1 MATEHNLEEITE
13 LSQHLGRLIDGEVKF
28 DQVTRMIYST
38 DASIYQIEPLG
49 VVIPRSVEDVIATI
63 ETAINFNVPVLPR
76 GGGTS
81 LAGQTIGRSIVIDFS
96 KYLNNVIEIN
106 QEEKWARV
114 QPGIILDELNHQI
127 RDLNLLF
134 SPDPSTSSRGN
145 VGGAIGNNSCGA
157 HSIVWGKTVDNVI
170 ELNGI
175 LSNADQVKF
184 TELSGSDF
192 DLKMD
197 GESFES
203 EIYRKLSSVIVN
215 NKEEI
220 TNRFPKIQRRVS
232 GYNLDELISPGNL
245 NMARFVTGSEGTL
258 LTITDAKVNL
268 VEIPKIKALGVIHF
282 DDMFKSMEA
291 TPLVLESK
299 PSAVEMIGE
308 MILKQAKSNIVY
320 SKMMDFI
327 DGEPQ
332 SLLVVEYTGDSFSE
346 IDSKLNSLENLIKS
360 KRLGYSVVRLLSNSD
375 QNKVWNVRKAGLGLM
390 MNSPGDA
397 KPIPFVED
405 TAVDPQ
411 LLPEFV
417 RKFDLIVKENG
428 TTAGYYGHASV
439 GCLHIRPVINLK
451 NQVGVDQMTSIADSV
466 SDLVLEFG
474 GSLSGEHGDGLVR
487 SSFNKK
493 MFGSKIYNAFN
504 DVKLAFDPKNIMNP
518 GKIVDSQSI
527 QENLKIGPNYKPEQI
542 KTNFNFHK
550 ENGFNSA
557 IEMCN
562 GQGACKKIIGGTMC
576 PSYMVTR
583 DEEHSTRGR
592 ANALR
597 GYISGKLTAENS
609 VDRIREVLDLCLECK
624 ACKSECPSN
633 VDMTKL
639 KYEFLHQYH
648 QNKRYSLRD
657 FIFGNFRKF
666 AQYGSAMAPISN
678 WVMRNDIFRKILF
691 SFIGIDHRRKI
702 PEFAQHSFTS
712 WYQNNRNIFGTH
724 KKNSTKVILF
734 PDTFTNYNHPEIGI
748 NTYKVLVSL
757 GYEVIVP
764 ELKCC
769 GKPLLSKG
777 MLPKAKSLAS
787 ENIKIL
793 SQIIDDD
800 SVIVGIEPSCLLTIF
815 DDYPDLLNQDLE
827 IKNVINKVM
836 LVGDLIVRDFAKGLP
851 DKLFKAVDSKVLF
864 HGHCHQKSLFGTS
877 KINQLL
883 NLLPSI
889 VVEEIQS
896 GCCGMAGTFGFE
908 SEHYEISIKMAK
920 KNLVDKINTQSG
932 DFLLVSDG
940 ISCRQQIDH
949 TLGIKSLHAM
959 DLFASLLID

>member
-170 ELNGI
+170 ELNGV
-175 LSNADQVKF
+175 LSNGDQVKF

-197 GESFES
+197 GKSFES
-203 EIYRKLSSVIVN
+203 EIYRKLSSVIAN

-504 DVKLAFDPKNIMNP
+504 DVKLAFDPNNIMNP

-527 QENLKIGPNYKPEQI
+527 QENLKIGPNYKPEHI

-562 GQGACKKIIGGTMC
+562 GQGACKKITGGTMC

-609 VDRIREVLDLCLECK
+609 MDRIREVLDLCLECK

-666 AQYGSAMAPISN
+666 AQYGSVMAPISN

-702 PEFAQHSFTS
+702 PAFAQHSFTN

-757 GYEVIVP
+757 GYEVVVP

-827 IKNVINKVM
+827 IKNIINKVM
-836 LVGDLIVRDFAKGLP
+836 LVGDLIVRDFSKGLP

-920 KNLVDKINTQSG
+920 KNLVDKIKSQSG

>member
-170 ELNGI
+170 ELNGV
-175 LSNADQVKF
+175 LSNGDQVKF

-203 EIYRKLSSVIVN
+203 EIYRKLSSVIAD

-702 PEFAQHSFTS
+702 PEFAQHSFTN
-712 WYQNNRNIFGTH
+712 WYQNNRNIFGPH

-757 GYEVIVP
+757 GYEVVVP

-793 SQIIDDD
+793 SQIIDHD

-827 IKNVINKVM
+827 IKNIINKVM
-836 LVGDLIVRDFAKGLP
+836 LVGDLIVRDFSKGLP

-920 KNLVDKINTQSG
+920 KNLVDKINNQSG

>member
-1 MATEHNLEEITE
+1 MIPEHDIEEVTE
-13 LSQHLGRLIDGEVKF
+13 LSQHLIPLIDGEVKF
-28 DQVTRMIYST
+28 DRVTRMIYST

-81 LAGQTIGRSIVIDFS
+81 LAGQTVGRAIVIDFS
-96 KYLNNVIEIN
+96 KYLNGVLEIN
-106 QEEKWARV
+106 KEEKWARV
-114 QPGIILDELNHQI
+114 QPGIVLDELNYRI
-127 RDLNLLF
+127 KNLNLLF
-134 SPDPSTSSRGN
+134 APDPSTSSRSN
-145 VGGAIGNNSCGA
+145 IGGAIGNNSCGA
-157 HSIVWGKTVDNVI
+157 HSVVWGKTADNVI
-170 ELNGI
+170 ELNGV
-175 LSNADQVKF
+175 LSNGDQVKF
-184 TELSGSDF
+184 RELSISEF
-192 DLKMD
+192 DLKCV

-203 EIYRKLSSVIVN
+203 EIYRKLFSIISN

-220 TNRFPKIQRRVS
+220 INKFPKIQRRVS

-258 LTITDAKVNL
+258 VAITDAKVNL
-268 VEIPKIKALGVIHF
+268 VEIPRIKALGVVHF
-282 DDMFKSMEA
+282 DNMFKSMEA
-291 TPLVLESK
+291 TPLILESQ
-299 PSAVEMIGE
+299 PSALEMIGE

-327 DGEPQ
+327 EGDPQ
-332 SLLVVEYTGDSFSE
+332 ALLAVEYTGDSFLE
-346 IDSKLNSLENLIKS
+346 VNSKLDSLENLIQS

-375 QNKVWNVRKAGLGLM
+375 QNKLWSVRKAGLGLM
-390 MNSPGDA
+390 MNAPGDA

-451 NQVGVDQMTSIADSV
+451 NQVGVDQMISIADSV

-487 SSFNKK
+487 SSFNEK
-493 MFGSKIYNAFN
+493 MFGSKIYQAFN
-504 DVKLAFDPKNIMNP
+504 DVKLAFDPNNIMNP
-518 GKIVDSQSI
+518 GKIVESQSI
-527 QENLKIGPNYKPEQI
+527 EENLKIGPNYKTEQI
-542 KTNFNFHK
+542 KTTFNFHK
-550 ENGFNSA
+550 ENGLNSA

-562 GQGACKKIIGGTMC
+562 GQGVCKKVIGGTMC

-597 GYISGKLTAENS
+597 GYISGNLTSEDS
-609 VDRIREVLDLCLECK
+609 MGRIREVLDLCLECK

-633 VDMTKL
+633 VDMARL
-639 KYEFLHQYH
+639 KYEFLYQYH
-648 QNKRYSLRD
+648 KNKRYSLRD
-657 FIFGNFRKF
+657 LVFGNFRKF
-666 AQYGSAMAPISN
+666 AQLGSAMAPISN
-678 WVMRNDIFRKILF
+678 WVMRNDVLRKILF
-691 SFIGIDHRRKI
+691 SFIGIDHRRQI
-702 PEFAQHSFTS
+702 PEFAQSTFTN
-712 WYQNNRNIFGTH
+712 WYKNNKTLFSSG

-734 PDTFTNYNHPEIGI
+734 PDTFTNYNHPEIGVD
-748 NTYKVLVSL
+748 TYKVLVAL

-769 GKPLLSKG
+769 GKPFLSKG
-777 MLPKAKSLAS
+777 MLSQAKSLAS

-793 SQIIDDD
+793 SQIIDDN

-815 DDYPDLLNQDLE
+815 DDYPDL
-827 IKNVINKVM
+827 
-836 LVGDLIVRDFAKGLP
+836 
-851 DKLFKAVDSKVLF
+851 
-864 HGHCHQKSLFGTS
+864 
-877 KINQLL
+877 
-883 NLLPSI
+883 
-889 VVEEIQS
+889 
-896 GCCGMAGTFGFE
+896 
-908 SEHYEISIKMAK
+908 
-920 KNLVDKINTQSG
+920 
-932 DFLLVSDG
+932 
-940 ISCRQQIDH
+940 
-949 TLGIKSLHAM
+949 
-959 DLFASLLID
+959 

>member
-1 MATEHNLEEITE
+1 MPTEHNLVEITE
-13 LSQHLGRLIDGEVKF
+13 LSQQLSRLIDGEVKF

-81 LAGQTIGRSIVIDFS
+81 LAGQAVGRAIVIDFS
-96 KYLNNVIEIN
+96 KYLNGVLEIN

-114 QPGIILDELNHQI
+114 QPGIILDELNYQI
-127 RDLNLLF
+127 RNLNLLF
-134 SPDPSTSSRGN
+134 SPDPSTSDRSN
-145 VGGAIGNNSCGA
+145 IGGAIGNNSCGA

-170 ELNGI
+170 ELNGV
-175 LSNADQVKF
+175 LSNGDQVKF
-184 TELSGSDF
+184 RELSNSEFG
-192 DLKMD
+192 LKGF

-203 EIYRKLSSVIVN
+203 EIYRKLSSVISN

-220 TNRFPKIQRRVS
+220 INKFPKIQRRVS
-232 GYNLDELISPGNL
+232 GYNLDELISSGNL

-258 LTITDAKVNL
+258 FTITDAKVNL
-268 VEIPKIKALGVIHF
+268 VEIPRIKALGVVHF
-282 DDMFKSMEA
+282 DNMFKSMEA
-291 TPLVLESK
+291 TPLILESQ

-327 DGEPQ
+327 EGDPEA
-332 SLLVVEYTGDSFSE
+332 LLAVEYTGDSLLE
-346 IDSKLNSLENLIKS
+346 VNSKLDSLENLIQS

-375 QNKVWNVRKAGLGLM
+375 QNKLWSVRKAGLGLM
-390 MNSPGDA
+390 MNAPGDA
-397 KPIPFVED
+397 KPIAFVED

-451 NQVGVDQMTSIADSV
+451 NQVGVDQMISIADSV

-487 SSFNKK
+487 SSFNEK
-493 MFGSKIYNAFN
+493 MFGSKIYQAFN
-504 DVKLAFDPKNIMNP
+504 DVKLAFDPNNIMNP

-527 QENLKIGPNYKPEQI
+527 QENLKIGPNYKTEQI
-542 KTNFNFHK
+542 KTTFNFHK
-550 ENGFNSA
+550 ENGLNSA

-597 GYISGKLTAENS
+597 GYISGNLASEDS
-609 VDRIREVLDLCLECK
+609 MERIREVLDLCVECK

-633 VDMTKL
+633 VDMTRL
-639 KYEFLHQYH
+639 KYEFLYQYH
-648 QNKRYSLRD
+648 QKKGYSLRD
-657 FIFGNFRKF
+657 LVFGNYRKF
-666 AQYGSAMAPISN
+666 AQVGSIMSPISN
-678 WVMRNDIFRKILF
+678 WAMRNDVLRKILF
-691 SFIGIDHRRKI
+691 SFIGIDHRRQI
-702 PEFAQHSFTS
+702 PEFAKTTFAN
-712 WYQNNRNIFGTH
+712 WYKINKHLFGSG
-724 KKNSTKVILF
+724 KKNLTKVILF
-734 PDTFTNYNHPEIGI
+734 SDTFTNYNHPEIGVD
-748 NTYKVLVSL
+748 TFKVLVAL

-769 GKPLLSKG
+769 GKPFLSKG

-793 SQIIDDD
+793 SEIVDDN

-827 IKNVINKVM
+827 IKNIIDKIM
-836 LVGDLIVRDFAKGLP
+836 LVGDLIVRDFPQGLP
-851 DKLFKAVDSKVLF
+851 SGLFKPVGRKVLF
-864 HGHCHQKSLFGTS
+864 HGHCHQKSLFGTI
-877 KINQLL
+877 KINKLL
-883 NLLPSI
+883 NLLPDV

-908 SEHYEISIKMAK
+908 SEHYEISLKMAK
-920 KNLVDKINTQSG
+920 QNLVDKISNQSG
-932 DFLLVSDG
+932 DFILVSDG
-940 ISCRQQIDH
+940 ISCRQQINHVLDR
-949 TLGIKSLHAM
+949 KSFHSM
-959 DLFASLLID
+959 ELFSSLLVD

>member
-1 MATEHNLEEITE
+1 MVIEHNLEEITE
-13 LSQHLGRLIDGEVKF
+13 LSHHLDQLIDGEVKF

-81 LAGQTIGRSIVIDFS
+81 LAGQTVGRSIVIDFS
-96 KYLNNVIEIN
+96 KYLNDVLEIN

-127 RDLNLLF
+127 RDSNLLF
-134 SPDPSTSSRGN
+134 APDPSTSSRGN
-145 VGGAIGNNSCGA
+145 IGGAIGNNSCGA

-170 ELNGI
+170 ELNGV
-175 LSNADQVKF
+175 LSNGDQVKF
-184 TELSGSDF
+184 TELSDSDF
-192 DLKMD
+192 DLKLV
-197 GESFES
+197 GECFES
-203 EIYRKLSSVIVN
+203 EIYRKLSSVIDN
-215 NKEEI
+215 NQEEI
-220 TNRFPKIQRRVS
+220 INRFPKIQRRVS

-258 LTITDAKVNL
+258 VTITDAKVNL
-268 VEIPKIKALGVIHF
+268 VEIPKIKALGVVHF

-291 TPLVLESK
+291 TPLVLESQ

-308 MILKQAKSNIVY
+308 MILRQAKSNIVY

-327 DGEPQ
+327 EGDPQ
-332 SLLVVEYTGDSFSE
+332 ALLVVEYTGDSFLE
-346 IDSKLNSLENLIKS
+346 IESKLNSLEGLIKS
-360 KRLGYSVVRLLSNSD
+360 KRLGYSVVRLLSDSD

-451 NQVGVDQMTSIADSV
+451 DQVGVDQMISIADSV

-487 SSFNKK
+487 SSFNEK
-493 MFGSKIYNAFN
+493 MFGSKIYKAFN

-518 GKIVDSQSI
+518 GKVVESQSI
-527 QENLKIGPNYKPEQI
+527 QENLKIGPNYQTEHI
-542 KTNFNFHK
+542 KTTFNFHK

-597 GYISGKLTAENS
+597 GYISGKLATENS
-609 VDRIREVLDLCLECK
+609 MDRIREVLDLCLECK

-657 FIFGNFRKF
+657 LIFGNFRKF

-678 WVMRNDIFRKILF
+678 WVMRNDVLRKILF
-691 SFIGIDHRRKI
+691 SFIGIDHRRQI
-702 PEFAQHSFTS
+702 PEFAQYSFTN
-712 WYQNNRNIFGTH
+712 WYQNNKNLFTLD

-734 PDTFTNYNHPEIGI
+734 PDTFTNYNHPEVGI

-764 ELKCC
+764 QLKCC
-769 GKPLLSKG
+769 GKPFLSKG
-777 MLPKAKSLAS
+777 MLSKAKSLAS

-793 SQIIDDD
+793 SQIIDED

-827 IKNVINKVM
+827 IKKIINKVM
-836 LVGDLIVRDFAKGLP
+836 LVGDLIVRDFSKGLP
-851 DKLFKAVDSKVLF
+851 DKLFKSVDRKVLF

-877 KINQLL
+877 KINKLL
-883 NLLPSI
+883 NLLPSV

-920 KNLVDKINTQSG
+920 QNLVEKINSQSG

-949 TLGIKSLHAM
+949 TLGIKSLHSM